1 MIESMHQYMRVGIV
15 HFMAF
20 PETGGGEGPVLE
32 SIKRIAADDYFTAIE
47 VAWIKDQEV
56 RRKVAKLLQSAK
68 MKVVYV
74 GHPRLFSAALNINH
88 LDEGARQKAVSALK
102 EGIDEAYA
110 MGATG
115 FAFVSGKYAEQ
126 TKEDAYQALVASTKE
141 LCAYA
146 KVLGDLQIIL
156 EVFDYD
162 VDKKSLIGPAM
173 LAKRFAEEIR
183 KNYDNF
189 GLMVDMGHI
198 PLIRESFAEAILPI
212 KDYLVHAHLGNAV
225 TQPGAEGYGD
235 LHPRFGFPNGVND
248 VSQLVEFLWI
258 LKEVNFLNPENPP
271 IVSFEIK
278 PFKDEDPEIVI
289 ANAKRTLNE
298 AWARL

>member
-74 GHPRLFSAALNINH
+74 GHPRLFSAGLNINH
-88 LDEGARQKAVSALK
+88 LDEEMRQKAVCALK
-102 EGIDEAYA
+102 EGIDEAYEI
-110 MGATG
+110 GASG
-115 FAFVSGKYAEQ
+115 FAFVSGKYEEKA
-126 TKEDAYQALVASTKE
+126 KEEAYQALVVSTKE

-146 KVLGDLQIIL
+146 KSIGTLRVIL

-162 VDKKSLIGPAM
+162 VDKKSLIGPAV

-183 KNYDNF
+183 SQYDNF

-198 PLIRESFAEAILPI
+198 PLIRETFTEAILPI

-225 TQPGAEGYGD
+225 TKFGAEGYGD
-235 LHPRFGFPNGVND
+235 LHPRFGFPNGAND
-248 VSQLVEFLWI
+248 VPQLMEFLKI
-258 LKEVNFLNPENPP
+258 LKEINFLNSGNPP
-271 IVSFEIK
+271 IVSFEVK
-278 PFKDEDPEIVI
+278 PYKGEDPEMVI

-298 AWARL
+298 AWVRL